1 MNRNISKGVLAA
13 LLCILLCCIVMAD
26 NQEINYTD
34 ISAHPVQFI
43 ENVGQAHEDIL
54 YQVKSSEFSFDFTK
68 DALLVS
74 GPSGDCEECGENVT
88 TPVIVTVADAEENV
102 TVEAFDKLDGYANF
116 LIGKNES
123 DWQQYVP
130 WYGGIRYREILPG
143 IDLSYSGKQGVLK
156 REFTVREGA
165 DPNAIRLIYGGNE
178 GLSLTEDGSLQVVTS
193 FGNLTERAP
202 YSYQVIDGNTIEVE
216 SSYQIFENGE
226 VGYTIGEYDPVYP
239 LIIDPYLEYSTLLGG
254 NLEDYGMDIAR
265 DSSGDV
271 YVTGYTSSCNFP
283 LRDPTVINTAY
294 LKFNG
299 SYCHNSRD
307 AFITKIGIN
316 QTTGNASIT
325 FSTYLGGDKADFG
338 RGIAVDSLKNIY
350 VTGDT
355 FSEDFPIMLP
365 FAYGDRLHGSNDA
378 FVIKLD
384 PTGAIIRWSDYL
396 GGNFADQANDI
407 ALDSLNA
414 VYLTGQTVGNSPYKK
429 LEQVFPTTPNAYQT
443 APNPDA
449 VMGDAFAVKIS
460 PTGQVLEYSTYISGS
475 GQDYGN
481 GIAVDGQGMAY
492 ITG

>member
-193 FGNLTERAP
+193 F
-202 YSYQVIDGNTIEVE
+202 
-216 SSYQIFENGE
+216 
-226 VGYTIGEYDPVYP
+226 
-239 LIIDPYLEYSTLLGG
+239 
-254 NLEDYGMDIAR
+254 
-265 DSSGDV
+265 
-271 YVTGYTSSCNFP
+271 
-283 LRDPTVINTAY
+283 
-294 LKFNG
+294 
-299 SYCHNSRD
+299 
-307 AFITKIGIN
+307 
-316 QTTGNASIT
+316 
-325 FSTYLGGDKADFG
+325 
-338 RGIAVDSLKNIY
+338 
-350 VTGDT
+350 
-355 FSEDFPIMLP
+355 
-365 FAYGDRLHGSNDA
+365 
-378 FVIKLD
+378 
-384 PTGAIIRWSDYL
+384 AI
-396 GGNFADQANDI
+396 
-407 ALDSLNA
+407 
-414 VYLTGQTVGNSPYKK
+414 
-429 LEQVFPTTPNAYQT
+429 
-443 APNPDA
+443 
-449 VMGDAFAVKIS
+449 
-460 PTGQVLEYSTYISGS
+460 
-475 GQDYGN
+475 
-481 GIAVDGQGMAY
+481 
-492 ITG
+492 